1 MVDAWIELTDVNF
14 QAVKRSAV
22 KPTDIS
28 LCLPCASVYA
38 SMLDAGIGV
47 ISEGLDPYR
56 FQHVHYGVMHDSIR
70 VIRQTHYHPL
80 LRLIDLERCIL

>member
-1 MVDAWIELTDVNF
+1 MVDAWIELADVDL
-14 QAVKRSAV
+14 QAIQWPSVEPS
-22 KPTDIS
+22 DIL
-28 LCLPCASVYA
+28 LCLPCASVDA

-80 LRLIDLERCIL
+80 LWLIDLE